1 MAEDTTRTP
10 KLQVSDESAIRNYP
24 GLLQRYRRLM
34 EISRVL
40 SSTLDL
46 PSLLRRIIEAAR
58 ELTET
63 EAASILLIDARS
75 GELRFEASTQ
85 TLETQV
91 SSLAAPMN
99 GSIAGWVVANGQPLL
114 IHDVAGDP
122 RQLRPVE
129 HGPAFASR
137 SVLAVPLVARNKTIG
152 VLEAVNK
159 AGDQAFTADD
169 ADTLETLA
177 AQAAI
182 AIDTARL
189 FQQSDQ
195 VSEMVHELRTPLA
208 SLAAT
213 SYILLKPDLPEP
225 QRVELVKTL
234 QRETARL
241 TEMTNDFLDL
251 ARLETGRTRLTP
263 EPFSLPELAVE
274 CLTLVKPDADAR
286 GLTCALDLNPA
297 ADQWPALMGDRA
309 KIKQVLLNL
318 LTNAIKYNQ
327 PGGSLVLRGQVNG
340 RGVEVAVSDTGPGI
354 PPESLPHIF
363 EKFYRVASVEGSAP
377 GTGLGLAIAKRIV
390 ESHGGQIAA
399 DSAPG
404 AGTTLR
410 FSLPHNH

>member
-1 MAEDTTRTP
+1 M
-10 KLQVSDESAIRNYP
+10 SDNSHGRFSEESAIRNYP

-63 EAASILLIDARS
+63 EAASILLADPGT
-75 GELRFEASTQ
+75 GELRFEASTHPA
-85 TLETQV
+85 LDSHWSHRAV
-91 SSLAAPMN
+91 SLD
-99 GSIAGWVVANGQPLL
+99 GSIAGRVAAQGQPLL
-114 IHDVAGDP
+114 IRDVAADP
-122 RQLRPVE
+122 RRLRPVE
-129 HGPAFASR
+129 HASAFASR
-137 SVLAVPLVARNKTIG
+137 SVLAVPLIARDKTIG

-159 AGDQAFTADD
+159 AGAQDFNADD

-195 VSEMVHELRTPLA
+195 VAEMVHELRTPLA

-213 SYILLKPDLPEP
+213 SYILLKPDLPEA

-241 TEMTNDFLDL
+241 TGMTSDFLDL
-251 ARLETGRTRLTP
+251 ARLESGRARITR
-263 EPFSLPELAVE
+263 EPFSFPELAVE
-274 CLTLVKPDADAR
+274 CLTLIKPDADMR
-286 GLTCALDLNPA
+286 GVTCALDLAPQA
-297 ADQWPALMGDRA
+297 RQWPAAVGDRA

-318 LTNAIKYNQ
+318 LTNAIKYNR
-327 PGGSLVLRGQVNG
+327 PGGSLVVRGQANG
-340 RGVEVAVSDTGPGI
+340 RGIEVAVADTGPGI
-354 PPESLPHIF
+354 PPASLPHLF
-363 EKFYRVASVEGSAP
+363 DKFYRVADSDGAP
-377 GTGLGLAIAKRIV
+377 HGTGLGLAIAKKIV
-390 ESHGGQIAA
+390 ESHGGHIGVE
-399 DSAPG
+399 SVVG
-404 AGTTLR
+404 AGTTLK
-410 FSLPHNH
+410 FSLPRSR